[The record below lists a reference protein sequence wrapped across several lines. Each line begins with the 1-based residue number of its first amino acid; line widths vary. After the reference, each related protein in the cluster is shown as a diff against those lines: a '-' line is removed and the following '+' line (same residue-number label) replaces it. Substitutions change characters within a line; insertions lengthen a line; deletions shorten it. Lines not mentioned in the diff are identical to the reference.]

1 MCLGP
6 VRKGLE
12 KERFEG
18 GLWTITSIAAN
29 RILRIGTSVLVVI
42 ALTVPIAAVTNAL
55 VGRAD
60 AASESVLRIG
70 FMQKVDSMNPNVGLV
85 DPAYVFYGLVYDTP
99 NCVDED
105 LNIIGN
111 LCKDGGWYVD
121 EDYEPYGSAWIMEF
135 TEHAYWHDGE
145 RFTADDAVFTIN
157 LNANNYTTMWA
168 YQPYAY
174 YMNYAE
180 KIGEYAIRVHYYDRA
195 TGVPMPAA
203 YARMICIPMLPEHL
217 LRDMSP
223 TDISFNWEGVFDDS
237 DPPIVGTGQFMA
249 TDDIYEE
256 FLQGDKLTLVKNPN
270 YFWKEERGVEV
281 QFDKLELH
289 FYDDS
294 TAMAIALEIG
304 DLDVAQFPPHD
315 YITLRDKVRNGQLDD
330 IVAHN
335 SPKCTQY
342 WSEANWNMNTKG
354 PNPARLDP
362 IVRQACAKAT
372 NLSFINDN
380 YYLGLGE
387 PGTTLIPPVN
397 KEWHYEP
404 TEDELYDY
412 DIAAANDMLEAAGY
426 RYTDDSHDI
435 RVCTADSFAVQENLV
450 PENYPLSFHIAL
462 RQEAPEEKDI
472 VIFMQSEWKKIGVDV
487 YYDIMTEAALGAYTY
502 AYAYDITIWYWS
514 ADVDPMYM
522 LFCQSEV
529 SWDGWSDN
537 MYYNPYY
544 EANFTAS
551 VQEFDEEK
559 RREYVYNCQKIHY
572 KDAVYIVI
580 NYVDQTYAWRTDT
593 FGGWGDWEAH
603 PGRSVDNFWTANPLY
618 FDLFPKDVEEP
629 EVPWLAIA
637 AGVVVLAAAVV
648 AVVFLKK
655 RGGKKGKT
663 KEEKVGVLGE

>member
-1 MCLGP
+1 MDN
-6 VRKGLE
+6 
-12 KERFEG
+12 
-18 GLWTITSIAAN
+18 II
-29 RILRIGTSVLVVI
+29 RIGDRFNLRLVGSLWIAI
-42 ALTVPIAAVTNAL
+42 ALTIPIATVTDT
-55 VGRAD
+55 VIGRAD
-60 AASESVLRIG
+60 AAPESVLRIG

-174 YMNYAE
+174 YMDYAE
-180 KIGEYAIRVHYYDRA
+180 KVDEYTIRVHYYDRL
-195 TGVPMPAA
+195 TGEPMPAA
-203 YARMICIPMLPEHL
+203 YARMICIPMLPEHM
-217 LRDMSP
+217 LRDMSA

-237 DPPIVGTGQFMA
+237 TPPIVGTGQFMA
-249 TDDIYEE
+249 TDDIYSE
-256 FLQGDKLTLVKNPN
+256 FLQGDKLTLVRNPN
-270 YFWKEERGVEV
+270 YHWVKERGVEV
-281 QFDKLELH
+281 QFDQLELH

-304 DLDVAQFPPHD
+304 DVDVAQFPPHD
-315 YITLRDKVRNGQLDD
+315 YITLRNKVNDNQLENV
-330 IVAHN
+330 VAHN

-342 WSEANWNMNTKG
+342 WSEANWNMNTAG

-362 IVRQACAKAT
+362 IVRQACAMAT
-372 NLSFINDN
+372 DLDFINDN

-397 KEWHYEP
+397 EEWHYEP
-404 TEDELYDY
+404 TEAELYHYNID
-412 DIAAANDMLEAAGY
+412 AANELLEDGGY
-426 RYTDDSHDI
+426 LYIDGSDTRL
-435 RVCTADSFAVQENLV
+435 CTADSWAYQAGLV
-450 PENYPLSFHIAL
+450 PENFPLSFHIAL

-472 VIFMQSEWKKIGVDV
+472 VIYMQSEWEKIGVGTD
-487 YYDIMTEAALGAYTY
+487 YTIMTEAALGAYTY
-502 AYAYDITIWYWS
+502 GYAYDITIWYWS

-522 LFCQSEV
+522 LFCQSKV
-529 SWDGWSDN
+529 SWNGWSDN
-537 MYYNPYY
+537 MYYNPDY
-544 EANFTAS
+544 EENFTKS
-551 VQEFDEEK
+551 VQEFDVEK
-559 RREYVYNCQKIHY
+559 RREYVHNCQKIHY

-593 FGGWGDWEAH
+593 FDGWGDWEAH

-618 FDLFPKDVEEP
+618 FDLVPRDVEED
-629 EVPWLAIA
+629 EVPWPAIS
-637 AGVVVLAAAVV
+637 AGIVVMVIAAAAVIV
-648 AVVFLKK
+648 LKRK
-655 RGGKKGKT
+655 GGGRKEAKEGDKGP
-663 KEEKVGVLGE
+663 LGE

>member
-1 MCLGP
+1 MRTKRG
-6 VRKGLE
+6 
-12 KERFEG
+12 
-18 GLWTITSIAAN
+18 IAIISTTAVD
-29 RILRIGTSVLVVI
+29 RILGAGASIILAVTLI
-42 ALTVPIAAVTNAL
+42 IPIAAVTNSL
-55 VGRAD
+55 VGSTEAS
-60 AASESVLRIG
+60 SESVLRVG
-70 FMQKVDSMNPNVGLV
+70 FMAKVDSMNPNVGLT

-111 LCKDGGWYVD
+111 LCKDDGWYVD

-135 TEHAYWHDGE
+135 VEHAHWHDGE

-180 KIGEYAIRVHYYDRA
+180 KIDEYTIRVHYYDRE
-195 TGVPMPAA
+195 TGTPMPAA
-203 YARMICIPMLPEHL
+203 YARMICIPILPEHM
-217 LRDMSP
+217 LRDMSA

-237 DPPIVGTGQFMA
+237 DPAIVGTGQFMA

-256 FLQGDKLTLVKNPN
+256 FLQGDRLTLVRNPN
-270 YFWKEERGVEV
+270 YFWKEERSVEV
-281 QFDKLELH
+281 QFDRLELH

-315 YITLRDKVRNGQLDD
+315 YITLRDKVDNGQLDD
-330 IVAHN
+330 VVAHN

-342 WSEANWNMNTKG
+342 WSEANWNMNTAG

-362 IVRQACAKAT
+362 VIRQACAMAT

-397 KEWHYEP
+397 EEWHYEP
-404 TEDELYDY
+404 TDEELYHY
-412 DIAAANDMLEAAGY
+412 DIATADAMLEAAGY
-426 RYTDDSHDI
+426 RYTEDSQDI

-450 PENYPLSFHIAL
+450 PEGYPLSFHIAV

-472 VIFMQSEWKKIGVDV
+472 AMYMQSEWAKIGVDI
-487 YYDIMTEAALGAYTY
+487 YYDIMTEAAMGAYTY
-502 AYAYDITIWYWS
+502 GYAYDITIWYWS

-522 LFCQSEV
+522 LFCQSKV
-529 SWDGWSDN
+529 SWNGWSDN
-537 MYYNPYY
+537 MYYNPEY
-544 EANFTAS
+544 EENFTAS
-551 VQEFDEEK
+551 VQEFDTNK
-559 RREYVYNCQKIHY
+559 RREYVHNCQKIHY

-593 FGGWGDWEAH
+593 FEGWGDWEAH

-618 FDLFPKDVEEP
+618 FDLVPRDVEEG

-637 AGVVVLAAAVV
+637 AGLGVIAAAVA
-648 AVVFLKK
+648 AVVILRM
-655 RGGKKGKT
+655 RGGKRGKA
-663 KEEKVGVLGE
+663 KEEDKSPLGE

>member
-1 MCLGP
+1 MAKTNNG
-6 VRKGLE
+6 
-12 KERFEG
+12 F
-18 GLWTITSIAAN
+18 
-29 RILRIGTSVLVVI
+29 LRVGTSVLVAI
-42 ALTVPIAAVTNAL
+42 ALTVPIATMTNML
-55 VGRAD
+55 IGRTD

-111 LCKDGGWYVD
+111 LCTDNGWYVD

-135 TEHAYWHDGE
+135 TEHARWHDGE

-157 LNANNYTTMWA
+157 LNAWNYTTMWA

-180 KIGEYAIRVHYYDRA
+180 KIDDYTIRVHYFDRV
-195 TGVPMPAA
+195 TGDPMPAA
-203 YARMICIPMLPEHL
+203 YARMICIPMLPEHM
-217 LRDMSP
+217 LRDMTA

-237 DPPIVGTGQFMA
+237 DPPIVGTGPFMA
-249 TDDIYEE
+249 TEDIYDE
-256 FLQGDKLTLVKNPN
+256 FIQGDKLTLVKNPN

-289 FYDDS
+289 FYDDA
-294 TAMAIALEIG
+294 TAMALALENR
-304 DLDVAQFPPHD
+304 DLDVAQFPSHD
-315 YITLRDKVRNGQLDD
+315 YITIRGKVNSGQLEDV
-330 IVAHN
+330 VAHN
-335 SPKCTQY
+335 SAKCTQY
-342 WSEANWNMNTKG
+342 WSEANFNMNNAG

-362 IVRQACAKAT
+362 IVRQACTMAT
-372 NLSFINDN
+372 NLSYINDN

-397 KEWHYEP
+397 EEWHYEP
-404 TEDELYDY
+404 TDEELYNY
-412 DIAAANDMLEAAGY
+412 DIAAANELLEAGGY
-426 RYTDDSHDI
+426 KYTEDSPDV
-435 RVCTADSFAVQENLV
+435 RVCTADSYAVQENLV
-450 PENYPLSFHIAL
+450 PEGFQLSFNMAL

-472 VIFMQSEWKKIGVDV
+472 VIYIQSEWAKIGVDI

-502 AYAYDITIWYWS
+502 GYAYDITVWYWS

-522 LFCQSEV
+522 LFCQSKV
-529 SWDGWSDN
+529 SWNGWSDN
-537 MYYNPYY
+537 MYYNPEY

-551 VQEFDEEK
+551 VQEFDADK
-559 RREYVYNCQKIHY
+559 RKEYVYNCQKIHY
-572 KDAVYIVI
+572 RDAAYIVI

-593 FGGWGDWEAH
+593 FEGWGDWEEH
-603 PGRSVDNFWTANPLY
+603 PGRSIDNFWTANPLY
-618 FDLFPKDVEEP
+618 FDLVPLDRDET

-637 AGVVVLAAAVV
+637 AGAGVLVAAIV
-648 AVVFLKK
+648 AAVFLKK
-655 RGGKKGKT
+655 RGGKKGKR
-663 KEEKVGVLGE
+663 KGEKSSILGE